1 MPRAGGAVSRAL
13 GHWTLA
19 VMGWRVVGEIPDL
32 PKMVIIVAPHSSN
45 WDFVVGVAAKL
56 AMRLRVKY
64 LGKDSLFRFPL
75 GILMRRLGGIPVDR
89 NNSNAVV
96 TSIVSE
102 FERRRRLVLAI
113 APEGTRK
120 RVERWR
126 SGFYHIARS
135 AGVPIVPV
143 ALNWN
148 DRVMEIGTPFTPT
161 GDTEGDLRHLRSRYD
176 GVRRREA
183 VP

>member
-1 MPRAGGAVSRAL
+1 
-13 GHWTLA
+13 
-19 VMGWRVVGEIPDL
+19 MGWRVEGEIPDL

-45 WDFVVGVAAKL
+45 WDFVIGVAAKL

-89 NNSNAVV
+89 SNSNDVV
-96 TSIVSE
+96 TSIVDQ
-102 FERRRRLVLAI
+102 FQRRRQLVLAI
-113 APEGTRK
+113 APEGTRR

-126 SGFYHIARS
+126 SGFYHIARG

-143 ALNWN
+143 TLDWSR
-148 DRVMEIGTPFTPT
+148 RVIAIAAPVAAS
-161 GDTEGDLRHLRSRYD
+161 GDPDDDLARLKKHYEG
-176 GVRRREA
+176 VPRREA
-183 VP
+183 VR

>member
-1 MPRAGGAVSRAL
+1 
-13 GHWTLA
+13 
-19 VMGWRVVGEIPDL
+19 MGWRVVGEIPDL

-45 WDFVVGVAAKL
+45 WDFIVGVAAKL

-64 LGKDSLFRFPL
+64 LGKDTLFRFPL

-89 NNSNAVV
+89 TNSNAVV

-102 FERRRRLVLAI
+102 FQQRQRLVLAI

-126 SGFYHIARS
+126 TGFYHIARS
-135 AGVPIVPV
+135 AGVPIIPV
-143 ALNWN
+143 ALKWS
-148 DRVMEIGTPFTPT
+148 DRVIEIGAPFMPT

-176 GVRRREA
+176 GIRRREA